1 MLKNMK
7 TIYVIGFGVMTI
19 FGAFYYQDI
28 LLNPPKKE
36 TTPQPV
42 TTKEKKTHS
51 TAERIDRKFN
61 VQGMYCESCKEKIET
76 SVSKIM
82 GVIDVS
88 VDQSTNEMIVTYSKN
103 NENIQQTLSTI
114 KELGYTAGLKS
125 KSGKLQV
132 LDFNVT
138 FQ

>member
-1 MLKNMK
+1 
-7 TIYVIGFGVMTI
+7 
-19 FGAFYYQDI
+19 
-28 LLNPPKKE
+28 
-36 TTPQPV
+36 
-42 TTKEKKTHS
+42 
-51 TAERIDRKFN
+51 
-61 VQGMYCESCKEKIET
+61 
-76 SVSKIM
+76 M

>member
-1 MLKNMK
+1 M
-7 TIYVIGFGVMTI
+7 
-19 FGAFYYQDI
+19 
-28 LLNPPKKE
+28 
-36 TTPQPV
+36 
-42 TTKEKKTHS
+42 H
-51 TAERIDRKFN
+51 
-61 VQGMYCESCKEKIET
+61 CESCKEKIET

-125 KSGKLQV
+125 PKTTSFRL
-132 LDFNVT
+132 
-138 FQ
+138 